1 MPRKIRSKTCVTTLS
16 NSTLTIHQVASLLG
30 NITALFE
37 AVPYGCLHYQY
48 LEQNK
53 IMALREARG
62 NFEKP
67 WTITPEASKDI
78 IWWRDNILGAIASL
92 HPTPEVDLTIF
103 TDASNEA
110 WGASTNDQTIN
121 GRWNES
127 EKLLH
132 VNELEL
138 LAIKHA
144 VSSFLPLFPNMKHL
158 RIMTDNSTS
167 VSYINSKGVHTHL
180 CAIS

>member
-1 MPRKIRSKTCVTTLS
+1 M
-16 NSTLTIHQVASLLG
+16 
-30 NITALFE
+30 
-37 AVPYGCLHYQY
+37 
-48 LEQNK
+48 
-53 IMALREARG
+53 
-62 NFEKP
+62 
-67 WTITPEASKDI
+67 
-78 IWWRDNILGAIASL
+78 
-92 HPTPEVDLTIF
+92 TIF

-144 VSSFLPLFPNMKHL
+144 LSSFLPLFPNMKHL

-167 VSYINSKGVHTHL
+167 VSYINKQGGYTL
-180 CAIS
+180 TYLK